1 MFAEPVHDAAI
12 LAQVC
17 TVGRSKTSVA
27 SCMSSLPTT
36 STKIYSADPPVY
48 AVDKI
53 FSNTTESA
61 HPKETRELQDEGVL
75 WTKIHSSYLDPK
87 LPSTQWCSRKAS
99 KSLNI
104 ECGNFR
110 RPNHLNSQVISRSQF
125 LIAKTS
131 PRWMKEVHRLRL
143 AALPEWIPE
152 IPPMWQW

>member
-1 MFAEPVHDAAI
+1 VFAEPVHDAAI

-27 SCMSSLPTT
+27 SCMFEIAWSTI
-36 STKIYSADPPVY
+36 STKKCRSAVHT
-48 AVDKI
+48 VDKI

-61 HPKETRELQDEGVL
+61 HPKETRYIKGEGVL
-75 WTKIHSSYLDPK
+75 WTVIHSSYLDPK
-87 LPSTQWCSRKAS
+87 PSSTQRCSRKTS
-99 KSLNI
+99 KSVNI
-104 ECGNFR
+104 ESRNFR

-131 PRWMKEVHRLRL
+131 PRWMKEVHRLRS